1 MEKRMSEYYVRKGKY
16 APEVAKFNESR
27 YPIDVYAFNSR
38 GCTCPARTRS
48 CKHSRMI
55 TEWESRG
62 RPVGL
67 VFDDNAEVIWQM
79 EF

>member
-1 MEKRMSEYYVRKGKY
+1 MSEYYVRKGKY
-16 APEVAKFNESR
+16 APEVAKFNESSQ
-27 YPIDVYAFNSR
+27 PIDVYSFNSR

-55 TEWESRG
+55 DEWESRG

-67 VFDDNAEVIWQM
+67 FLTITQKLFGRWS
-79 EF
+79 FK